1 MHFKRTAAIIMA
13 FTMMVSSFNASMV
26 LADEVTE
33 TSETAEDVSEIQ
45 KLESTEQTEQ
55 SEITSQA
62 ENNDDE
68 AYKYLFDTLKDKV
81 NESELLNYIKL
92 DYLLKNKIK
101 PKIWWEYS
109 LNKEDRNKYF
119 KLFNSKFNI
128 DLQTF
133 YNYSYLDIIDNN
145 ILLFIYKDNKV
156 TLLKGN

>member
-68 AYKYLFDTLKDKV
+68 AYSIENIVQSDFKVSYVISDDSGTLDENNHTIVVGYIGECPGKAI
-81 NESELLNYIKL
+81 LN
-92 DYLLKNKIK
+92 LKNKK
-101 PKIWWEYS
+101 K
-109 LNKEDRNKYF
+109 
-119 KLFNSKFNI
+119 
-128 DLQTF
+128 
-133 YNYSYLDIIDNN
+133 
-145 ILLFIYKDNKV
+145 
-156 TLLKGN
+156 